1 MVRNYMVLRIIP
13 FRRIEGFSEEEETQI
28 ERRGVAI
35 LPLWQNVPI
44 DSKDSRNQRIESS
57 EHDNDVL
64 TAGSSCCSA
73 GC

>member
-44 DSKDSRNQRIESS
+44 DSKDSPQSENRIK
-57 EHDNDVL
+57 
-64 TAGSSCCSA
+64 
-73 GC
+73 